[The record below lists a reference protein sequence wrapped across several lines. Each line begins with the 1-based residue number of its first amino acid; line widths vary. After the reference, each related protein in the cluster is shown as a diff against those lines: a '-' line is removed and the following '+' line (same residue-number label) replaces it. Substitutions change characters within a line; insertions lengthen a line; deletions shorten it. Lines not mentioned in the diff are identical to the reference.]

1 MDTNVFDAV
10 FWSFFLTTLAG
21 LILKLASM
29 AYKSKCKEVSC
40 CCLKI
45 VRDTQAE
52 EKEQEFAL
60 THQPTT
66 SSTNL
71 NQEEKI

>member
-21 LILKLASM
+21 LILKLSSM
-29 AYKSKCKEVSC
+29 MYKSKCKEMSC

-52 EKEQEFAL
+52 EKEQEFTI
-60 THQPTT
+60 THQQSNGSNP
-66 SSTNL
+66 
-71 NQEEKI
+71 EEKV